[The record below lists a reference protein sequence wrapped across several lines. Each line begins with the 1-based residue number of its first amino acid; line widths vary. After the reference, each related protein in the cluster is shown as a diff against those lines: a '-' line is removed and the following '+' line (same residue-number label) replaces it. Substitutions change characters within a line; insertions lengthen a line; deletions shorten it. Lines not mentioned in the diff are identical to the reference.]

1 MNPQKHP
8 KRSFNKIKTRD
19 DNWKMKLMKL
29 VFLKTFFIS
38 FMIAGGDDMPSKG
51 NLTKLADSSFVLET
65 IRILNKLRD
74 GSLNEYRMT
83 SVRNVSF
90 LKK

>member
-1 MNPQKHP
+1 
-8 KRSFNKIKTRD
+8 
-19 DNWKMKLMKL
+19 
-29 VFLKTFFIS
+29 
-38 FMIAGGDDMPSKG
+38 MIVGGDNMPSKD